1 MVRIKDI
8 QERALTGPVM
18 KEREYDKM
26 LSKRVREL
34 VKDYDIKFD
43 MNQIIPD
50 DSVGDDVFK
59 AGFDLLIDVGIYHLD
74 TNRNIKF
81 TEN

>member
-34 VKDYDIKFD
+34 VNDYDIKFD
-43 MNQIIPD
+43 
-50 DSVGDDVFK
+50 
-59 AGFDLLIDVGIYHLD
+59 L
-74 TNRNIKF
+74 
-81 TEN
+81 